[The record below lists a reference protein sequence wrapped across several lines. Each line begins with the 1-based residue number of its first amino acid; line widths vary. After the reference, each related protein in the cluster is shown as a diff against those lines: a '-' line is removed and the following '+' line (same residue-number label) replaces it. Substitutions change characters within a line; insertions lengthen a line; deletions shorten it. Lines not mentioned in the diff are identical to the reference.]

1 LENKKN
7 NFVHLLVLLQ
17 LENTNKE
24 NVNKLLDFAKQ
35 THLQLSLID
44 DNENNY
50 FLLGK
55 PLSSAELSLLIE
67 KSRNSGHITMKDAHS
82 AIRKSFDAGN

>member
-1 LENKKN
+1 M
-7 NFVHLLVLLQ
+7 LLQ

-24 NVNKLLDFAKQ
+24 NINKLLDFAKQ
-35 THLQLSLID
+35 NHLQLSLID

-50 FLLGK
+50 FLPGK
-55 PLSSAELSLLIE
+55 PLSPAELSHLIE
-67 KSRNSGHITMKDAHS
+67 NSRKSGNISMEDAHS

>member
-1 LENKKN
+1 ML
-7 NFVHLLVLLQ
+7 FQ

-24 NVNKLLDFAKQ
+24 NINKLLDFAKQ
-35 THLQLSLID
+35 NHLQLSVID

-50 FLLGK
+50 FLPGK
-55 PLSSAELSLLIE
+55 PLSPAELSLLIE
-67 KSRNSGHITMKDAHS
+67 KSRKSGHIKMEDAHS